1 MPFLQ
6 NCPHLAP
13 LSCMAAARELFI
25 KKFETSSLCFQV
37 CPLIFAVRIEETGH
51 SFQMSMSKKLCK
63 SIWEL
68 KQASLAECGIFPGVI
83 PEMSTYRSFIHRIH
97 PAVCIYHQ
105 CTVRVCSIRSTVF
118 ELLVC
123 SAFAV
128 TMLCHSCQISQGRGF
143 FLCFIR
149 VGFIP
154 RFKIKVIAF
163 CLTIPFQALK
173 TVTSGS
179 DALIVC

>member
-1 MPFLQ
+1 
-6 NCPHLAP
+6 
-13 LSCMAAARELFI
+13 MAAARELFI

-37 CPLIFAVRIEETGH
+37 CPLIFVVRIEETGH

-105 CTVRVCSIRSTVF
+105 CTVRVCSIHSTVF

-123 SAFAV
+123 SAFAI

-143 FLCFIR
+143 FCVFYPSWLYSQIQDKSDS
-149 VGFIP
+149 I
-154 RFKIKVIAF
+154 
-163 CLTIPFQALK
+163 LLDHPFQALK
-173 TVTSGS
+173 
-179 DALIVC
+179 L